1 MGFVGHC
8 SVCSQER
15 GFEGEDVDFVEEVAC
30 AVCCLTVAA
39 VCMITSSFVE
49 TRDAGSAGWTA
60 ALAAGA
66 TAVVSGVRF
75 GGEVVPCADWRCRGH
90 RLL

>member
-39 VCMITSSFVE
+39 FVD
-49 TRDAGSAGWTA
+49 DAAWSIA
-60 ALAAGA
+60 
-66 TAVVSGVRF
+66 
-75 GGEVVPCADWRCRGH
+75 
-90 RLL
+90 